1 MKLQKLKFDRKS
13 MLLYAVT
20 DRDWLGAKS
29 LSMVVREALEGGAS
43 FIQLR
48 EKNLPFDEFL
58 AEANEIK
65 EVCKEYMVPFVI
77 NDNVDVALAC
87 DADGVHLGQD
97 DMSPIEARK
106 ILGDNKIIGL
116 SAVNLE
122 QAILAEKQGVDYL
135 GVGAVFP
142 TSTKE
147 DADYVSYEELKK
159 ICEAVSI
166 PVVAIG
172 GIGAD
177 NIMELRGSGIDGI
190 SVVSAIFAQKNIKEA
205 TENLFKL
212 SKEMVSSK

>member
-1 MKLQKLKFDRKS
+1 MKLQKLKLDRKS

-20 DRDWLGAKS
+20 DRAWLGAKS

-65 EVCKEYMVPFVI
+65 ELCKEYMVPFVI

-106 ILGDNKIIGL
+106 MLGDNKIIGI

-122 QAILAEKQGVDYL
+122 QAILAEKQGADYL

-172 GIGAD
+172 GIGAN
-177 NIMELRGSGIDGI
+177 NIMELKGSGIDGI

-205 TENLFKL
+205 TENLLKL

>member
-1 MKLQKLKFDRKS
+1 MKLDRKS

-20 DRDWLGAKS
+20 DRAWLGAKS

-65 EVCKEYMVPFVI
+65 ELCKEYMVPFVI

-106 ILGDNKIIGL
+106 MLGDNKIIGI

-122 QAILAEKQGVDYL
+122 QAILAEKQGADYL

-172 GIGAD
+172 GIGAN
-177 NIMELRGSGIDGI
+177 NIMELKGSGIDGI

-205 TENLFKL
+205 TENLLKL

>member
-1 MKLQKLKFDRKS
+1 

-20 DRDWLGAKS
+20 DRAWLGAKS

-122 QAILAEKQGVDYL
+122 QAILAEKQGADYL

-177 NIMELRGSGIDGI
+177 NIMELKGSGIDGI

>member
-20 DRDWLGAKS
+20 DRAWLGAKS

-122 QAILAEKQGVDYL
+122 QAILAEKQGADYL

-177 NIMELRGSGIDGI
+177 NIMELKGSGIDGI

>member
-20 DRDWLGAKS
+20 DRAWLGAKS

-122 QAILAEKQGVDYL
+122 QAILAEKQGADYL

-205 TENLFKL
+205 TENLLKL

>member
-1 MKLQKLKFDRKS
+1 MKFDRKS

-20 DRDWLGAKS
+20 DRAWLGAKS

-122 QAILAEKQGVDYL
+122 QAILAEKQGADYL

>member
-20 DRDWLGAKS
+20 DRAWLGAKS

-122 QAILAEKQGVDYL
+122 QAILAEKQGADYL

-147 DADYVSYEELKK
+147 DAAYVSYEELKK

-177 NIMELRGSGIDGI
+177 NIMELKGSGIDGI

>member
-20 DRDWLGAKS
+20 DRAWLGAKS

-106 ILGDNKIIGL
+106 MLGDNKIIGI

-122 QAILAEKQGVDYL
+122 QAILAEKQGADYL

-147 DADYVSYEELKK
+147 DAAYVSYEELKK

-172 GIGAD
+172 GIGAN
-177 NIMELRGSGIDGI
+177 NIMELKGSGIDGI

-205 TENLFKL
+205 TENLLKL

>member
-1 MKLQKLKFDRKS
+1 

-20 DRDWLGAKS
+20 DRAWLGAKS

-122 QAILAEKQGVDYL
+122 QAILAEKQGADYL

>member
-20 DRDWLGAKS
+20 DRAWLGAKS

-43 FIQLR
+43 FIQIR

-65 EVCKEYMVPFVI
+65 ELCKEYMVPFVI

-106 ILGDNKIIGL
+106 MLGDNKIIGI

-122 QAILAEKQGVDYL
+122 QAILAEKQGADYL

-147 DADYVSYEELKK
+147 DAAYVSYEELKK

-172 GIGAD
+172 GIGAN
-177 NIMELRGSGIDGI
+177 NIMELKGSGIDGI

-205 TENLFKL
+205 TENLLKL

>member
-1 MKLQKLKFDRKS
+1 

-20 DRDWLGAKS
+20 DRAWLGAKS

-48 EKNLPFDEFL
+48 EKNLSFDDFL

-122 QAILAEKQGVDYL
+122 QAILAEKQGADYL